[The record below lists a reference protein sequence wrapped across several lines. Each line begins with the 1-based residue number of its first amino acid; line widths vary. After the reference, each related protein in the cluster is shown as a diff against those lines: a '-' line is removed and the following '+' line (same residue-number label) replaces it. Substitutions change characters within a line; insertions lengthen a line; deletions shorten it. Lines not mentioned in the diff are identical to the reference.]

1 MSNAKATFF
10 TTPIGRLVW
19 GSVVK
24 AQTKDADNKPMV
36 IKTGPQAGQPTQRYA
51 FGLAIAKGPET
62 HWNQTPWGALIWNT
76 AIAAWPQGQTG
87 APSFAWKV
95 TDGDSQIPNKRNNKP
110 CDQEGYK
117 GHWILSFSSSFPPK
131 TYNATGTEPV
141 PADSIKT
148 GFYVQVAGSVAGNDS
163 TQNPGVYLNH
173 SMVALA
179 GFGPEIVS
187 GPDPTAAGF
196 GAGVAAPAGMS
207 AVPVAGLP
215 TGLAHWRPRAGRGRP
230 AARRCACGAVAGSDA
245 GRPVA
250 RHSGAAA
257 HRCRTPAAP
266 GWTGRD
272 REGGRRCH
280 VGDARRERMDGS
292 RRPSTRDDRL
302 RVLGGPCEGPP

>member
-10 TTPIGRLVW
+10 TSPIGRLVW
-19 GSVVK
+19 GSTSK
-24 AQTKDADNKPMV
+24 PQTKDADNKPLV

-95 TDGDSQIPNKRNNKP
+95 TDGDSTVPNKRNNKP

-117 GHWILSFSSSFPPK
+117 GHWILSFSSSFAPK

-215 TGLAHWRPRAGRGRP
+215 TGAP
-230 AARRCACGAVAGSDA
+230 A
-245 GRPVA
+245 PVA
-250 RHSGAAA
+250 AVPLPVAAPAVPLPAPTPVVPSPAILAPPPIAAA
-257 HRCRTPAAP
+257 PPPPPAGPVVTAKAGAGVKWSDMVAK
-266 GWTGRD
+266 GWTEALA
-272 REGGRRCH
+272 REHG
-280 VGDARRERMDGS
+280 MII
-292 RRPSTRDDRL
+292 
-302 RVLGGPCEGPP
+302 

>member
-207 AVPVAGLP
+207 AVPVVAGLP
-215 TGLAHWRPRAGRGRP
+215 TGAPAPVAAVPLPVAAPAVPLPAPTPVVPSPAILAPPPIAAAPPPPPAGPVVTAKAGAGVTWAML
-230 AARRCACGAVAGSDA
+230 AANGWTEAVARQHGMI
-245 GRPVA
+245 V
-250 RHSGAAA
+250 
-257 HRCRTPAAP
+257 
-266 GWTGRD
+266 
-272 REGGRRCH
+272 
-280 VGDARRERMDGS
+280 
-292 RRPSTRDDRL
+292 
-302 RVLGGPCEGPP
+302 